1 MTIFKAYDIR
11 GIYNKDLTDNIAY
24 KIGYF
29 IPTLLKT
36 NKVLVGRDMRV
47 SSPALFKALCQG
59 INDAGATVYNAGLCT
74 TPMVYYG
81 TAHFGFDAS
90 VMITASHNPG
100 KYNGLKIT
108 KTNALPVGF
117 DDGLDLLE
125 KMVND
130 NQIIVKEERGTV
142 IPYSRELQHAYFPY
156 LNSFKYDFSNLKIG
170 VDCSNGCSGYFIR
183 QVLGDIPHYI
193 NDQPDGTFPNHEPN
207 PLEPENI
214 VQLQELVLREKLD
227 IGVIFD
233 GDADRVMFTDEN
245 GKFISPDLLIAAI
258 AHYFGP
264 GEDRLVLHDIRT
276 SRAVK
281 EYLEKLNYRTYM
293 WRVGRAYAAV
303 KLREINGLYGGEL
316 AGHYYFSHFFFSD
329 SGFIASMIL
338 LDVFA
343 RFKEQ
348 NVTVSMLIERI
359 AGKWANTGEINWK
372 ITQKQEAMDAVRDF
386 FLKEETPD
394 SNFDFDGYRVD
405 FPNWWFNIRPS
416 NTEPYLRFIAEAANQ
431 ELLDEKLAKT
441 QSIIARFLDI

>member
-1 MTIFKAYDIR
+1 MSIFKAYDIR
-11 GIYNKDLTDNIAY
+11 GIYDKDLTDNIVY

-29 IPTLLKT
+29 LPTLLKT

-47 SSPALFKALCQG
+47 SSPALFTALCQG

-81 TAHFGFDAS
+81 TARFEFEAS

-108 KTNALPVGF
+108 KNNALPVGF
-117 DDGLDLLE
+117 DTGLDLLE
-125 KMVND
+125 EMVSN
-130 NQIIVKEERGTV
+130 NEVIIKKERGTIV
-142 IPYSRELQHAYFPY
+142 PYSKELQNTYFPF
-156 LNSFKYDFSNLKIG
+156 LNSFKYDFANLNIG
-170 VDCSNGCSGYFIR
+170 VDCSNGCSGYFVR
-183 QVLGDIPHYI
+183 QVLGDTPHYI
-193 NDQPDGTFPNHEPN
+193 NDLPDGSFPNHEPN

-214 VQLQELVLREKLD
+214 VQLQQLVQHEKLD
-227 IGVIFD
+227 VGVIFD

-245 GKFISPDLLIAAI
+245 GRFISPDLLIAAI

-281 EYLEKLNYRTYM
+281 EYLEKLGYRTHM
-293 WRVGRAYAAV
+293 WRVGRAFAAP

-316 AGHYYFSHFFFSD
+316 AGHYYFSQFYFSD
-329 SGFIASMIL
+329 SGFIAAMIL

-348 NVTVSMLIERI
+348 NITVSMLIDRI
-359 AGKWANTGEINWK
+359 AGKWANTGEINYR
-372 ITQKQEAMDAVRDF
+372 ITHKQEAMDAVRAF
-386 FLKEETPD
+386 FLSEEQPV

-416 NTEPYLRFIAEAANQ
+416 NTEPFLRFIAEADNQ
-431 ELLDEKLAKT
+431 ELLDEKLTKT
-441 QSIIARFLDI
+441 QQIISKFLNK